1 MLMINV
7 APSPAGIKRECMLSR
22 NGTAIGARFEAE
34 WDRLVKVKLG
44 AGGGSVVF
52 LSWQCGYDGA
62 GFSQSGTAT
71 PIRISLSA
79 LSALKHSG
87 LATEAEMEGYRD
99 GVAPGGASQAAAPP
113 ASDIELMFRAQ
124 MRG

>member
-7 APSPAGIKRECMLSR
+7 APSPAGIKRECVLSR
-22 NGTAIGARFEAE
+22 NGASITARLEAE
-34 WDRLVKVKLG
+34 WDHLVKVKLG
-44 AGGGSVVF
+44 AGGSVVF

-62 GFSQSGTAT
+62 GFSQAGTAA

-79 LSALKHSG
+79 LSALRNNG

-99 GVAPGGASQAAAPP
+99 GVAPGGASQAAAAP
-113 ASDIELMFRAQ
+113 ASNIEL
-124 MRG
+124 